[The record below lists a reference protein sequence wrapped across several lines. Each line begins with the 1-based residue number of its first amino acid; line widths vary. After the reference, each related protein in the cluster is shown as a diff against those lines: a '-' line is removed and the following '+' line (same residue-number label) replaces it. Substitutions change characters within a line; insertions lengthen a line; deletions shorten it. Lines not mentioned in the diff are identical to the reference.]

1 MKQMTELQK
10 KNVLR
15 QSNKES
21 NALTREC
28 IESALVLL
36 MKEQSF
42 SEITITDI
50 IRKAGVSRASY
61 YRNYSSKEDILE
73 KFLQKIT
80 IEYSN
85 ALTKYDP
92 STESFESW
100 LELLSRTRKLAPQFK
115 LLLQAGFGEK
125 ILDRFIAQCNK
136 SNNESNPDLFITN
149 CYTAGGIY
157 SVLSQWVLSDME
169 IADNTIATICSD
181 LMMQGLKNPVKCALV
196 EDND

>member
-1 MKQMTELQK
+1 MEQMTELQK
-10 KNVLR
+10 KNILR

-21 NALTREC
+21 NALTKEC

-42 SEITITDI
+42 SEISITDI

-85 ALTKYDP
+85 ALSKYDP
-92 STESFESW
+92 GTESYESW
-100 LELLSRTRKLAPQFK
+100 LELLSQTRTLAPQFK

-125 ILDRFIAQCNK
+125 ILDSFISQCNK
-136 SNNESNPDLFITN
+136 FNNETNPGLFITN
-149 CYTAGGIY
+149 CYIAGGIY
-157 SVLSQWVLSDME
+157 SVLSQWVLNDMM
-169 IADNTIATICSD
+169 IADDTVAEICSE
-181 LMMQGLKNPVKCALV
+181 LMMKGLKNPVSL
-196 EDND
+196 